1 MESKARSIVKAVIW
15 TLMGLLMMCG
25 VGFAMT
31 GSLELGGQMAVLNS
45 GLGLICYV
53 IYERIWSRI
62 RWGRDAG

>member
-1 MESKARSIVKAVIW
+1 MESKTRSIVKAVIW
-15 TLMGLLMMCG
+15 TLTGFLMMYG